1 LIIDLFFYAL
11 HCKYVREAVKT
22 TTKIDGKRVIY
33 KKLPQAI
40 IKTQID
46 NDLQLCEQKS
56 WQKDLREV
64 ITEPKELLTQLNINS
79 ESYLQHFKAR
89 QLFPVRVPLPF
100 IKRMKKGDINDP
112 LLKQVMPLSSEFV
125 VTEGFSADPLAEHD
139 TVAEGLLHKYK
150 NRVLMIVKAGC
161 AINCRYCFRRHFP
174 YQDNSPNKQRWQQAL
189 NYISEHNEISE
200 VIFSGGDPLMASDD
214 HLAWLIKQVE
224 DIGHVKRLR
233 IHSRLPVVIPRRIT
247 PTLVGLL
254 KDTRLKTT
262 LVLHINHANEIDED
276 FSDALEPLRAARIP
290 LFNQSV
296 LLKGINDKSQTLI
309 ELSEQLFDVGIQ
321 PYYLHLFDQ
330 VQGAAHFDVT
340 EQDAVTIVKGM
351 LAALPGFLMPRLVRE
366 IAGQTNKTPIN
377 LS

>member
-1 LIIDLFFYAL
+1 VITIKL
-11 HCKYVREAVKT
+11 HDITSRGYPLKLE
-22 TTKIDGKRVIY
+22 
-33 KKLPQAI
+33 LPQI
-40 IKTQID
+40 ITQKET
-46 NDLQLCEQKS
+46 NLHLCDQKS

-64 ITEPKELLTQLNINS
+64 ITEPKDLLAHLNINA

-125 VTEGFSADPLAEHD
+125 VTPGFSADPLLEHD
-139 TVAEGLLHKYK
+139 SVAEGLLHKYP

-174 YQDNSPNKQRWQQAL
+174 YQDNSPNKKRWQQAL
-189 NYISEHNEISE
+189 DYIAQHSEISE
-200 VIFSGGDPLMASDD
+200 VIFSGGDPLMASDA
-214 HLAWLIKQVE
+214 HLTWLVE
-224 DIGHVKRLR
+224 QIEKIAHVKRLR

-247 PTLVGLL
+247 STLVHLL
-254 KDTRLKTT
+254 KNSRLKATM
-262 LVLHINHANEIDED
+262 VLHINHANELDSD
-276 FSDALEPLRAARIP
+276 FINALEPLRAARIP

-296 LLKGINDKSQTLI
+296 LLKGINDNSQTLI
-309 ELSEQLFDVGIQ
+309 DLSEQLFDAGIQ

-340 EQDAVTIVKGM
+340 EQDAVIITKEM
-351 LAALPGFLMPRLVRE
+351 LAALPGFLMPKLVRE
-366 IAGQTNKTPIN
+366 IAGQLSKTPIN
-377 LS
+377 MA